1 MSSSVAQDQI
11 RAFVDR
17 ILRLK
22 EEAASIKGD
31 IREVY
36 AEAKANGFDKT
47 VLGKVVGYV
56 EKRAAGAADLAEAE
70 ALFDL
75 YLSAYDGASVSHT
88 HAYTRE
94 REIADALG
102 ITEIMRHGVNGPAE
116 REVPVTAAAAGASPA
131 PTSIAAAQAANANEG
146 VDDVAPPP
154 AHAPEQPGTDHGS
167 VNVPAEGS
175 ADSAAIIEPV
185 TDPTA
190 ASSPAE
196 VTEAGDDRS
205 ANPPPK
211 ADTVVAF
218 RTHNPETHFLNSKGL
233 QRLHGCLNPDVC
245 AGSRSKLC
253 FTCSVQHEGPAYSDG
268 AA

>member
-1 MSSSVAQDQI
+1 MATINSDSVAQDQI

-36 AEAKANGFDKT
+36 AEAKGNGFDKT

-56 EKRAAGAADLAEAE
+56 EKRAAGANDLAEAE

-94 REIADALG
+94 DDFAGEQQGAARPQHRSSETTGA
-102 ITEIMRHGVNGPAE
+102 
-116 REVPVTAAAAGASPA
+116 VPTKASAGANTGGENVAAHQLQTTTDVLKNDDGKPGDGWLA
-131 PTSIAAAQAANANEG
+131 PISDVEP
-146 VDDVAPPP
+146 VAPFP
-154 AHAPEQPGTDHGS
+154 
-167 VNVPAEGS
+167 
-175 ADSAAIIEPV
+175 EPV
-185 TDPTA
+185 IVSPPSITATGDGDSTD
-190 ASSPAE
+190 SSPDAVPGATN
-196 VTEAGDDRS
+196 VT
-205 ANPPPK
+205 P
-211 ADTVVAF
+211 F

-233 QRLHGCLNPDVC
+233 QRLHGCLNAEMC

-253 FTCSVQHEGPAYSDG
+253 FTCSTQHEGPAHVGG